1 MNVPN
6 YAKLFRLSM
15 FRFCLVPDS
24 LAAGRGVI
32 SPHSPFTA
40 LNMQLVFLWLSD
52 EKNKRCCNRCHRDH
66 ISGITRREAKSTDQ
80 QQILQMLCASI
91 PRRNAR
97 YPVGIFTLCWFS
109 LEAWMFCM
117 CGHWSGGVYLL
128 GLVMP
133 EASLSVLLARALEAR
148 AVDCDK
154 ERRENEWNLLIWNV
168 VSIRKEILH
177 YSQFS
182 ATVMEYEQTY
192 NKVCT
197 KPQFRVTLWNNKHPR
212 WQVWLCSLPLFFKNG
227 KLSGKVCSLA
237 RVCQCFLLMAKS
249 KMTHS
254 SGFTFPHEEHLL
266 PVAFWKDGH
275 QMEKHYFT
283 FFTRPK

>member
-1 MNVPN
+1 
-6 YAKLFRLSM
+6 
-15 FRFCLVPDS
+15 
-24 LAAGRGVI
+24 
-32 SPHSPFTA
+32 
-40 LNMQLVFLWLSD
+40 MQLVFLWLSD

-80 QQILQMLCASI
+80 QQILQTLCASI

-97 YPVGIFTLCWFS
+97 YPVGIFTLLWFS

-133 EASLSVLLARALEAR
+133 EASLSVLLARALEVR

-182 ATVMEYEQTY
+182 ATVMEYEQAY

-212 WQVWLCSLPLFFKNG
+212 WQVWLCSLPLFFKKRQLIRESLQFSSRLPVFPFNG
-227 KLSGKVCSLA
+227 QIQNDTFERIHFSPRGTPA
-237 RVCQCFLLMAKS
+237 A
-249 KMTHS
+249 S
-254 SGFTFPHEEHLL
+254 S
-266 PVAFWKDGH
+266 VAFWKDGR

-283 FFTRPK
+283 FFMRPK

>member
-1 MNVPN
+1 
-6 YAKLFRLSM
+6 M
-15 FRFCLVPDS
+15 F
-24 LAAGRGVI
+24 
-32 SPHSPFTA
+32 
-40 LNMQLVFLWLSD
+40 W
-52 EKNKRCCNRCHRDH
+52 
-66 ISGITRREAKSTDQ
+66 
-80 QQILQMLCASI
+80 
-91 PRRNAR
+91 
-97 YPVGIFTLCWFS
+97 
-109 LEAWMFCM
+109 M

-197 KPQFRVTLWNNKHPR
+197 KPQFRVTLWNNKHSQ

-266 PVAFWKDGH
+266 PVAFWKDGPNGKALLH
-275 QMEKHYFT
+275 ILHEAKIIYSCYLEKQSKPT
-283 FFTRPK
+283 VWKTAIIVRPQREKARLFFFFVN